1 MPKRFSAAVS
11 LLLVFLSGALVGV
24 LAYRAYMLSPNR
36 TASAPRQPGPEDFR
50 KRYVAD
56 MRAKLQLDDQ
66 QVVQLEQILDETGA
80 AFRKNWL
87 DNHNRNEDLHTQQV
101 ARINAMLRPEQRL
114 LYEKLRQERERQM
127 QKDRERDRDRRPRPP
142 DAPSPPAPGGK

>member
-24 LAYRAYMLSPNR
+24 LAHRAYILSPNR

-50 KRYVAD
+50 KRYVDD

-80 AFRKNWL
+80 AVRKNWIDYHKL
-87 DNHNRNEDLHTQQV
+87 NEDLHTRQV
-101 ARINAMLRPEQRL
+101 DRIKEMLRPEQRP

-142 DAPSPPAPGGK
+142 DSPPPPPSGGK

>member
-24 LAYRAYMLSPNR
+24 LAHRAYILSPNR

-50 KRYVAD
+50 KRYVPD
-56 MRAKLQLDDQ
+56 MRTKLQLDDQ

-87 DNHNRNEDLHTQQV
+87 DNHKRNEDLHTQQV

-114 LYEKLRQERERQM
+114 LYEKLRQEREQQM
-127 QKDRERDRDRRPRPP
+127 QKDRDRDHRPRPP
-142 DAPSPPAPGGK
+142 DSFPPPPPGRK